1 MNPEA
6 RRVGR
11 YRILRVLGRGGMA
24 TVYLA
29 RQTDLDRDVALKELA
44 LFADAGPDVARRFL
58 REARLAGSFSHP
70 NIVTVHEYLENG
82 GTPYIAMEYLPRGSL
97 RPYVGRMSLAQ
108 VANVLTG
115 VLGGLAHAEEREVVH
130 RDLKPENIMVTAQGG
145 VKIADF
151 GIAKATSATQTAN
164 LTTTGTTLGTPRY
177 MSPERALGQAVG
189 PWSDLYSVGA
199 IAFELLVGHAPFHDT
214 EEPMAI
220 LMRQINDPVPPVHS
234 LVPDVDPELSHWIE
248 RLLEKDPRERTA
260 SAAAAADELDEIV
273 TGALGPRWMRGAAL
287 PARPGD
293 PTAVVAIPTPRPRS
307 TSRFPAAVTGS
318 RTIPPATRPLP
329 RDRRR
334 APPARARRARRRG
347 GHRRCGDR
355 GSRAPHDR
363 RPNRCAQ
370 RARRPA
376 RERTAKR
383 SPRRRAP
390 ACGRGTRGRSPTTTR
405 APPAGSTRRTTGRRR
420 WNGRRAPIATPPT
433 RCGARTAATTT
444 TRSSARAAAEAALDR
459 RATQSDDGGEDEPDE
474 DDNGD

>member
-1 MNPEA
+1 VNPEA

-44 LFADAGPDVARRFL
+44 LFAGAGPDVARRFL

-82 GTPYIAMEYLPRGSL
+82 GTPYIAMEYLSRGSL

-115 VLGGLAHAEEREVVH
+115 VLGGLAHAEERKVVH
-130 RDLKPENIMVTAQGG
+130 RDLKPENIMITAQGG

-199 IAFELLVGHAPFHDT
+199 IAFELLVGHAPFNDT

-248 RLLEKDPRERTA
+248 RLLEKDPRERAA

-287 PARPGD
+287 PARPGG

-307 TSRFPAAVTGS
+307 TSRVPAAVTGS
-318 RTIPPATRPLP
+318 RTIPPTTRPLP
-329 RDRRR
+329 RERRR
-334 APPARARRARRRG
+334 RPRLALVALAVAAATSVAAIADRGLPMIGDRTAEHSGLVTGAGAHRQALTTASTPGARARHAQALADDYARAA
-347 GHRRCGDR
+347 DR
-355 GSRAPHDR
+355 LD
-363 RPNRCAQ
+363 
-370 RARRPA
+370 
-376 RERTAKR
+376 EDDD
-383 SPRRRAP
+383 RAP
-390 ACGRGTRGRSPTTTR
+390 AMERAARAYRDAADAVRREDGSDYDDALKRG
-405 APPAGSTRRTTGRRR
+405 
-420 WNGRRAPIATPPT
+420 
-433 RCGARTAATTT
+433 
-444 TRSSARAAAEAALDR
+444 AAAEAALER